1 MVCPPT
7 CLIDVSISPLST
19 RELPQVRH
27 ALSQAGIKP
36 QWLHTMEKQSV
47 YFLEL
52 RTELA
57 TPADGEEQLAER
69 LARDIWKAIG
79 RYVRI
84 VVMFPQLEAWPGGKE
99 FGESDYA
106 RLLRRVPGS
115 PHKN

>member
-7 CLIDVSISPLST
+7 CLIDISISPLST
-19 RELPQVRH
+19 RELPQVQH

-36 QWLHTMEKQSV
+36 QWIHTVEKQSV
-47 YFLEL
+47 FFLEL

-57 TPADGEEQLAER
+57 APTDGEQQLAER
-69 LARDIWKAIG
+69 MARDIWKAIG

-84 VVMFPQLEAWPGGKE
+84 VVMFPQLEAWPGGQE
-99 FGESDYA
+99 FGEADYT
-106 RLLRRVPGS
+106 RLLRRGPAS

>member
-7 CLIDVSISPLST
+7 CLIDLSISPLSS

-27 ALSQAGIKP
+27 ALSQAGIQA
-36 QWLHTMEKQSV
+36 QWLHTIEKQSV
-47 YFLEL
+47 FFLEL

-57 TPADGEEQLAER
+57 APPAGEEQLAER
-69 LARDIWKAIG
+69 LARDVWTAIG

-84 VVMFPQLEAWPGGKE
+84 VIMFPQLESWPGGKE
-99 FGESDYA
+99 FGESDYI
-106 RLLRRVPGS
+106 RLLRQIPAS